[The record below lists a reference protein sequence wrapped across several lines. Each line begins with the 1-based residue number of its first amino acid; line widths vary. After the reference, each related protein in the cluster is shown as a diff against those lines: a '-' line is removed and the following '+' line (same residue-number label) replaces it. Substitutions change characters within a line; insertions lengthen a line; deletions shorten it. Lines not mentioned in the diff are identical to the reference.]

1 MSNRGEGNRM
11 ARTVLSLLVGAALAA
26 SLFSGIR
33 GAPSMNPEL
42 PRQEDGLSA
51 SAVSEGEALE
61 APPVDSS
68 CWSRNFP
75 TSLHATAQGMQT
87 WYDEANLGFEHFTGV
102 PYDELSCKSCHEP
115 SATGGCAACHGATS
129 PHVGVHVNASL
140 DGVCGGCHS
149 RQVAEAAHYSDV
161 HRDLG
166 MGCLA
171 CHSREDVMGDGRHY
185 SSMLEEGAI
194 DAACEV
200 CHATLSQIPAH
211 TIHQETVDCSACHVQ
226 SVVSCYNCHFETEL
240 QLDRKVAYGQLR
252 DWVFLMNRNGK
263 VHAANFQAV
272 KHGDHTFVALAPFYA
287 HTVSRQARE
296 CLDCHGSAAV
306 RDYLDDGVIN
316 VAWWEEASR
325 MLDHVKGVVPVP
337 PDYRTALR
345 FDFVDLDRPGGTIW
359 SFLESGPDS
368 IQILFGEPLTDAQ
381 MESLALTALWRSPS
395 SGPHR

>member
-1 MSNRGEGNRM
+1 
-11 ARTVLSLLVGAALAA
+11 
-26 SLFSGIR
+26 
-33 GAPSMNPEL
+33 
-42 PRQEDGLSA
+42 
-51 SAVSEGEALE
+51 
-61 APPVDSS
+61 
-68 CWSRNFP
+68 
-75 TSLHATAQGMQT
+75 
-87 WYDEANLGFEHFTGV
+87 
-102 PYDELSCKSCHEP
+102 
-115 SATGGCAACHGATS
+115 
-129 PHVGVHVNASL
+129 
-140 DGVCGGCHS
+140 
-149 RQVAEAAHYSDV
+149 
-161 HRDLG
+161 
-166 MGCLA
+166 
-171 CHSREDVMGDGRHY
+171 MGDGRHY

-395 SGPHR
+395 SSSHR

>member
-1 MSNRGEGNRM
+1 M
-11 ARTVLSLLVGAALAA
+11 AWTLLVGPALAA
-26 SLFSGIR
+26 FLLSAIR
-33 GAPSMNPEL
+33 SVPDVSPEL
-42 PRQEDGLSA
+42 PEREGGPSA
-51 SAVSEGEALE
+51 AAASGGGVLG
-61 APPVDSS
+61 APPIDSS
-68 CWSRNFP
+68 CWSQNFA

-115 SATGGCAACHGATS
+115 SATGGCASCHGTLS
-129 PHVGVHVNASL
+129 PGVGVHVDASL
-140 DGVCGGCHS
+140 EGVCGGCHS

-171 CHSREDVMGDGRHY
+171 CHSREDVMGNGRHY
-185 SSMLEEGAI
+185 SSMLEEGAV

-211 TIHQETVDCSACHVQ
+211 TIHQETVGCSACHVQ
-226 SVVSCYNCHFETEL
+226 SVVSCYNCHFETQLEL
-240 QLDRKVAYGQLR
+240 DQKVAYGQFR

-272 KHGDHTFVALAPFYA
+272 KHGDDTFVALAPFYA
-287 HTVSRQARE
+287 HTISRKGRA
-296 CLDCHGSAAV
+296 CLDCHGNVAV
-306 RDYLDDGVIN
+306 RDYLDDGVID
-316 VAWWEEASR
+316 VAWWDEASAT
-325 MLDHVKGVVPVP
+325 LNHVEGVVPVP

-345 FDFVDLDRPGGTIW
+345 FDFVDLDRPGGTVW

-368 IQILFGEPLTDAQ
+368 IQMLFGEPLSDAQ
-381 MESLALTALWRSPS
+381 MQSLALTALWRSS
-395 SGPHR
+395 SSSPRR